1 MGRAFD
7 MVGAGRMAHV
17 SDSAMCHRSGYGEIA
32 VHHGPD
38 EVRLRRLGMMWYHFG
53 AGWAGWLLMSLAM
66 VVFWAVVIALL
77 VWAVVSISRSAV
89 IKQPPSAA
97 IRILQERLARG
108 EISPEEFTQ
117 RLRLI
122 QGARP

>member
-1 MGRAFD
+1 
-7 MVGAGRMAHV
+7 
-17 SDSAMCHRSGYGEIA
+17 
-32 VHHGPD
+32 
-38 EVRLRRLGMMWYHFG
+38 MMWYHFG

-97 IRILQERLARG
+97 ISILQERLARG